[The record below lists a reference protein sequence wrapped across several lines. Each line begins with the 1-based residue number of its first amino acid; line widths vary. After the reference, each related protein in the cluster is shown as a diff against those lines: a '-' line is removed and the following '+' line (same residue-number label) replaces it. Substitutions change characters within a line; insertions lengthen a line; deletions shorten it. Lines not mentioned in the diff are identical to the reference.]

1 MSKVVT
7 NIIVLLG
14 LATVAFAGYYLYTK
28 KTETVLKFTTT
39 PSDIQNLVSQ
49 TQVFI
54 ERDRIL
60 KNVKINVSFFSDR
73 KLLSLQDYR
82 TEIIKAPVGRSNPF
96 EEPELTIES
105 VN

>member
-14 LATVAFAGYYLYTK
+14 LATVAFAGFYLYTK
-28 KTETVLKFTTT
+28 KSDTVLKFTTK

-60 KNVKINVSFFSDR
+60 RNVKINVSFFSDE
-73 KLLSLQDYR
+73 KLLSLQSYR
-82 TEIIKAPVGRSNPF
+82 TEIIKAPIGRSNPF
-96 EEPELTIES
+96 QEPELTTEG